1 MIAVGHFTHVIC
13 SDGDGGDLAEI
24 HNLRLV
30 DAGRREKS
38 EKKARIRGGRGSK
51 EGTWKI
57 DYSAV
62 GHDISWFCVS
72 PSHVYFFSIILKQKS
87 WSKQS
92 RIIWYFHW
100 E

>member
-1 MIAVGHFTHVIC
+1 MIDVGHFAHVIC
-13 SDGDGGDLAEI
+13 SDGDGRDLAEI

-30 DAGRREKS
+30 DARRREKS

-62 GHDISWFCVS
+62 GHDIRWYRVS
-72 PSHVYFFSIILKQKS
+72 LSQIYFSSIILKLKS

-92 RIIWYFHW
+92 QIIR
-100 E
+100 